1 MISPKEL
8 DLLVKD
14 LLHGKTLS
22 CEDYD
27 ALSLHSKKQLNSKLK
42 EQKCILTV
50 GFKGWI
56 AFPEDP

>member
-8 DLLVKD
+8 DLLVTD

-22 CEDYD
+22 CVDYD
-27 ALSLHSKKQLNSKLK
+27 ALSLHSKTQLKKRLK
-42 EQKCILTV
+42 DQKCILTD
-50 GFKGWI
+50 GFNGWI